1 MSKSIARNRARRM
14 VSLDSFNK
22 RLQPDA
28 RADKRFIIPPG
39 ELCVF
44 HIWTLLPA
52 LYVLFRFIWPLTA
65 PLPAKIAAA
74 GVMVVASEFHLIT
87 KLFTG
92 NMFSPEIPKP
102 LLLLTT
108 WVFGMTVFMAALLVL
123 RDIFGIVLR
132 LVSGRRLK
140 WHMAFWFVLPAVAA
154 ILATQALKN
163 GTAIPEVKKIAVT
176 LRGLPPRFE
185 GYRIVQLT
193 DLHASRL
200 LPRSWIQNVVART
213 LRLDADMVVVT
224 GDMIDGWPNVR
235 FSDIEPLGQLRA
247 RDGVFAVTG
256 NHEYYFGAEN
266 WIQTFEKLGLHFL
279 NNAGYRVSR
288 DGDSLYLAGVT
299 DAVAPSYGLPGP
311 DLAQALKSSRPGE
324 TVILLDH
331 RPENADLAAERGVSL
346 QLSGHTHGGMIAGL
360 DRLAAPANNGFV
372 SGLYEEGPLTLYVSN
387 GSGIWN
393 GFPFR
398 LGKTSEITLI
408 TLHGETSN
416 IVVE

>member
-1 MSKSIARNRARRM
+1 M
-14 VSLDSFNK
+14 
-22 RLQPDA
+22 
-28 RADKRFIIPPG
+28 
-39 ELCVF
+39 F
-44 HIWTLLPA
+44 HIWTLIPA
-52 LYVLFRFIWPLTA
+52 LYVLFRFIR
-65 PLPAKIAAA
+65 PLPAPLSAKIAIA

-108 WVFGMTVFMAALLVL
+108 GLFGMTVFMAVLLVL
-123 RDIFGIVLR
+123 RDLFWILHR
-132 LVSGRRLK
+132 LVSGRRMK
-140 WHMAFWFVLPAVAA
+140 WHTACWFFLPVLAA
-154 ILATQALKN
+154 MLTTQALKN
-163 GTAIPEVKKIAVT
+163 GTVVPEVKKIDVM

-200 LPRSWIQNVVART
+200 LPRSWIQDVVSRT
-213 LRLDADMVVVT
+213 RELDADMIVVT
-224 GDMIDGWPNVR
+224 GDMIDGWPEAR

-247 RDGVFAVTG
+247 EDGVFAVTG

-266 WIQTFEKLGLHFL
+266 WIQTFEKLGLQFL
-279 NNAGYRVSR
+279 NNAGYRISR
-288 DGDSLYLAGVT
+288 GRDSLYLSGVT
-299 DAVAPSYGLPGP
+299 DAVAPLYGLPGP
-311 DLAQALKSSRPGE
+311 DLAMALKSSRPGE

-331 RPENADLAAERGVSL
+331 RPENADQAAESGVSL

-360 DRLAAPANNGFV
+360 DRLIASANNGFV
-372 SGLYEEGPLTLYVSN
+372 SGLYEAGALKLYVSN

-398 LGKTSEITLI
+398 LGKPAEIALI
-408 TLHGETSN
+408 ILHGETGST
-416 IVVE
+416 IVE

>member
-1 MSKSIARNRARRM
+1 M
-14 VSLDSFNK
+14 
-22 RLQPDA
+22 
-28 RADKRFIIPPG
+28 
-39 ELCVF
+39 F
-44 HIWTLLPA
+44 HIWTLIPA
-52 LYVLFRFIWPLTA
+52 LYVLFRFIR
-65 PLPAKIAAA
+65 PLPAPLSAKIAIA

-108 WVFGMTVFMAALLVL
+108 GLFGMTVFMAVLLVL
-123 RDIFGIVLR
+123 RDLFWILHR
-132 LVSGRRLK
+132 LVSGRRMK
-140 WHMAFWFVLPAVAA
+140 WHTACWFFLPVLAA
-154 ILATQALKN
+154 MLTTQALKN
-163 GTAIPEVKKIAVT
+163 GTVVPEVKKIDVM

-200 LPRSWIQNVVART
+200 LPRSWIQDVVSRT
-213 LRLDADMVVVT
+213 RELDADMIVVT
-224 GDMIDGWPNVR
+224 GDMIDGWPEAR

-247 RDGVFAVTG
+247 EDGVFAVTG

-266 WIQTFEKLGLHFL
+266 WILAFEKLGLHFL

-288 DGDSLYLAGVT
+288 YGDSLYLSGVT
-299 DAVAPSYGLPGP
+299 DAVAPTYGLPGP
-311 DLAQALKSSRPGE
+311 DLPTALKSSRPGE

-331 RPENADLAAERGVSL
+331 RPENAVQAAESGVSL

-360 DRLAAPANNGFV
+360 DRLVAPANNGFV
-372 SGLYEEGPLTLYVSN
+372 SGLYEVGALKLYVSN

-398 LGKTSEITLI
+398 LGKPAEITLI
-408 TLHGETSN
+408 TLHGETSSR
-416 IVVE
+416 IVE

>member
-1 MSKSIARNRARRM
+1 MLKSVAQIRARRM

-22 RLQPDA
+22 SLQPYATVDT
-28 RADKRFIIPPG
+28 RFIIPPG
-39 ELCVF
+39 EFRLF

-52 LYVLFRFIWPLTA
+52 LYVLFRFIR
-65 PLPAKIAAA
+65 PLPAPLSAKIVTT
-74 GVMVVASEFHLIT
+74 GIMLVASEFHLIT

-108 WVFGMTVFMAALLVL
+108 WLFGMTIFMAALLVL
-123 RDIFGIVLR
+123 RDIYRIVHR
-132 LVSGRRLK
+132 LVSGHRLK
-140 WHMAFWFVLPAVAA
+140 WHSAFWFILPVLAA
-154 ILATQALKN
+154 MLTTLALKN
-163 GTAIPEVKKIAVT
+163 GTAVPEVKKTDVA
-176 LRGLPPRFE
+176 LRGLPPLFE

-200 LPRSWIQNVVART
+200 LPRSWIQDVVNRT
-213 LRLDADMVVVT
+213 LELDADMVVVT
-224 GDMIDGWPNVR
+224 GDMIDGWPDAR

-256 NHEYYFGAEN
+256 NHEYYFDAEN
-266 WIQTFEKLGLHFL
+266 WIQTFEKLGMHFL

-324 TVILLDH
+324 TIILLDH
-331 RPENADLAAERGVSL
+331 RPENAVLAAERGVSL

-360 DRLAAPANNGFV
+360 DKLIALANNGFV
-372 SGLYEEGPLTLYVSN
+372 SGLYKQGSLNLYVSN

-398 LGKTSEITLI
+398 LGKPAEITLI
-408 TLHGETSN
+408 TLHNEN
-416 IVVE
+416 DR

>member
-1 MSKSIARNRARRM
+1 MLKGIAQIRARRM

-22 RLQPDA
+22 SLQPDST
-28 RADKRFIIPPG
+28 ADTRVIIPLG
-39 ELCVF
+39 ELSLF

-52 LYVLFRFIWPLTA
+52 LYVLFRFIRPLSA
-65 PLPAKIAAA
+65 PLSAKIVTASI
-74 GVMVVASEFHLIT
+74 MLVASEFHLIT

-108 WVFGMTVFMAALLVL
+108 WLFGMTVFMAALLVL
-123 RDIFGIVLR
+123 RDIYGIVHR
-132 LVSGRRLK
+132 LVSGHRLK
-140 WHMAFWFVLPAVAA
+140 WHSAFWFILPVLAA
-154 ILATQALKN
+154 MLTTLALKN
-163 GTAIPEVKKIAVT
+163 GTAVPEVKKTDVA

-200 LPRSWIQNVVART
+200 LPRSWIQDVVNLT
-213 LRLDADMVVVT
+213 LELDADMVVVT
-224 GDMIDGWPNVR
+224 GDMIDGWPDAR

-256 NHEYYFGAEN
+256 NHEYYFDAEN

-279 NNAGYRVSR
+279 NNAGYRVKR

-299 DAVAPSYGLPGP
+299 DAVAPLYGLPGP

-324 TVILLDH
+324 TIILLDH
-331 RPENADLAAERGVSL
+331 RPENAGLAAERGVSL

-360 DRLAAPANNGFV
+360 DKLIALANNGFV
-372 SGLYEEGPLTLYVSN
+372 SGLYKQGSLNLYVSN

-398 LGKTSEITLI
+398 LGKPAEITLI
-408 TLHGETSN
+408 TLHNEN
-416 IVVE
+416 DQ

>member
-1 MSKSIARNRARRM
+1 M

-22 RLQPDA
+22 TLQPA
-28 RADKRFIIPPG
+28 ATANQQFSLPG
-39 ELCVF
+39 DFHVF
-44 HIWTLLPA
+44 HIWTLIPA
-52 LYVLFRFIWPLTA
+52 LYVLFRFIR
-65 PLPAKIAAA
+65 PLPAPLSAKIAIA

-87 KLFTG
+87 KLFSG

-108 WVFGMTVFMAALLVL
+108 GLFGMTVFMAVLLVL
-123 RDIFGIVLR
+123 RDLFWILHR
-132 LVSGRRLK
+132 LVSGRRMK
-140 WHMAFWFVLPAVAA
+140 WHTACWFFLPVLAA
-154 ILATQALKN
+154 MLTTQALKN
-163 GTAIPEVKKIAVT
+163 GTVVPEVKKIDVM

-200 LPRSWIQNVVART
+200 LPRSWIQDVVSRT
-213 LRLDADMVVVT
+213 RELDADMIVVT
-224 GDMIDGWPNVR
+224 GDMIDGWPEAR

-247 RDGVFAVTG
+247 EDGVFAVTG

-266 WIQTFEKLGLHFL
+266 WILAFEKLGLHFL

-288 DGDSLYLAGVT
+288 YGDSLYLSGVT
-299 DAVAPSYGLPGP
+299 DAVAPTYGLPGP
-311 DLAQALKSSRPGE
+311 DLPTALKSSRPGE

-331 RPENADLAAERGVSL
+331 RPENAVQAAESGVSL

-360 DRLAAPANNGFV
+360 DRLVAPANNGFV
-372 SGLYEEGPLTLYVSN
+372 SGLYEVGALKLYVSN

-398 LGKTSEITLI
+398 LGKPAEITLI
-408 TLHGETSN
+408 TLHGETSSR
-416 IVVE
+416 IVE

>member
-1 MSKSIARNRARRM
+1 MSKGIARNHAKRM
-14 VSLDSFNK
+14 LSLDSFNK
-22 RLQPDA
+22 ALQPDA
-28 RADKRFIIPPG
+28 TSDEIFIIHSG

-52 LYVLFRFIWPLTA
+52 LYVLFRFIR
-65 PLPAKIAAA
+65 PLPASLSSKIIAT
-74 GVMVVASEFHLIT
+74 GVMLVASEFHLIT

-102 LLLLTT
+102 LFLLTT
-108 WVFGMTVFMAALLVL
+108 WLFGMTIFMAALLVL
-123 RDIFGIVLR
+123 RDIFGMVLR
-132 LVSGRRLK
+132 LISGCWLK
-140 WHMAFWFVLPAVAA
+140 WHSAFWFILPVLAA
-154 ILATQALKN
+154 MLTTLTLKN
-163 GTAIPEVKKIAVT
+163 GTAVPEVKKTDVA
-176 LRGLPPRFE
+176 LRRLPPRFE

-200 LPRSWIQNVVART
+200 LPRSWIQDVVNRT
-213 LRLDADMVVVT
+213 LELDADIVVVT
-224 GDMIDGWPNVR
+224 GDMIDGWPDAR

-256 NHEYYFGAEN
+256 NHEYYFDAEN
-266 WIQTFEKLGLHFL
+266 WIQTFEKLGMHFL
-279 NNAGYRVSR
+279 NNAGYRVNR

-324 TVILLDH
+324 TIILLDH
-331 RPENADLAAERGVSL
+331 RPENAGLAAERGVGL

-360 DRLAAPANNGFV
+360 DKLIALANNGFV
-372 SGLYEEGPLTLYVSN
+372 SGLYKQGSLNLYVSN

-398 LGKTSEITLI
+398 LGKPAEITLI
-408 TLHGETSN
+408 TLHNEN
-416 IVVE
+416 DQ

>member
-1 MSKSIARNRARRM
+1 M
-14 VSLDSFNK
+14 
-22 RLQPDA
+22 
-28 RADKRFIIPPG
+28 
-39 ELCVF
+39 F

-52 LYVLFRFIWPLTA
+52 LYVLFRFIR
-65 PLPAKIAAA
+65 PLPAPLSAKIVAA
-74 GVMVVASEFHLIT
+74 GVMFVASEFHLFT

-108 WVFGMTVFMAALLVL
+108 WLFGMTVFMAALLVL
-123 RDIFGIVLR
+123 RDIYGIVHR

-140 WHMAFWFVLPAVAA
+140 WHRAFCFILPAVAA
-154 ILATQALKN
+154 ILATYALKN
-163 GTAIPEVKKIAVT
+163 GTATPEVRKISVT
-176 LRGLPPRFE
+176 LSGLPPRFE

-200 LPRSWIQNVVART
+200 LPRSWIQDVVDRT
-213 LRLDADMVVVT
+213 LELDADMVVVT
-224 GDMIDGWPNVR
+224 GDIIDGWPDAR

-247 RDGVFAVTG
+247 RHGVFAVTG
-256 NHEYYFGAEN
+256 NHEYYFDAEN

-279 NNAGYRVSR
+279 NNAGYRVNR
-288 DGDSLYLAGVT
+288 GGDSLYLAGVT

-311 DLAQALKSSRPGE
+311 DLALALTNSHSGE

-331 RPENADLAAERGVSL
+331 RPENAGLAAESGVSL

-360 DRLAAPANNGFV
+360 DKLVAPANNGFV
-372 SGLYEEGPLTLYVSN
+372 SGLYAEGSMSLYVSN

-398 LGKTSEITLI
+398 LGKYSEITLI

-416 IVVE
+416 SRVE

>member
-1 MSKSIARNRARRM
+1 M

-22 RLQPDA
+22 TLQPA
-28 RADKRFIIPPG
+28 ATANQQFSLPG
-39 ELCVF
+39 DFHVF
-44 HIWTLLPA
+44 HIWTLIPA
-52 LYVLFRFIWPLTA
+52 LYVLFRFIR
-65 PLPAKIAAA
+65 PLPAPVSVKIAIA

-87 KLFTG
+87 QLFTG

-108 WVFGMTVFMAALLVL
+108 GLFGMTVFMAVLLVL
-123 RDIFGIVLR
+123 RDLFWILHR
-132 LVSGRRLK
+132 LVSGRRMK
-140 WHMAFWFVLPAVAA
+140 WHTAFWFILPVLAA
-154 ILATQALKN
+154 MLTALALKN
-163 GTAIPEVKKIAVT
+163 GTAVPEVKKIDVM

-200 LPRSWIQNVVART
+200 LPRSWIQDVVTRT
-213 LRLDADMVVVT
+213 RELDANMIVVT
-224 GDMIDGWPNVR
+224 GDMIDGWPEAR

-247 RDGVFAVTG
+247 EDGVFAVTG

-279 NNAGYRVSR
+279 NNAGYRISR
-288 DGDSLYLAGVT
+288 GSDSLYLSGVT
-299 DAVAPSYGLPGP
+299 DAVAPLYVLPGP
-311 DLAQALKSSRPGE
+311 DLSMALKSSRPGE

-331 RPENADLAAERGVSL
+331 RPENADQAAESGVSL
-346 QLSGHTHGGMIAGL
+346 QLSGHTHGGMITGL
-360 DRLAAPANNGFV
+360 DRLIASANNGFV
-372 SGLYEEGPLTLYVSN
+372 YGFYETGALKLYVSN

-398 LGKTSEITLI
+398 LGKPAEIALI
-408 TLHGETSN
+408 ILHGETGST
-416 IVVE
+416 IVE

>member
-1 MSKSIARNRARRM
+1 M
-14 VSLDSFNK
+14 
-22 RLQPDA
+22 
-28 RADKRFIIPPG
+28 
-39 ELCVF
+39 F

-52 LYVLFRFIWPLTA
+52 LYVLFRFIR
-65 PLPAKIAAA
+65 PLPVPILAKIVAT
-74 GVMVVASEFHLIT
+74 GVMFVASEFHLIT

-108 WVFGMTVFMAALLVL
+108 WLFGMTVFMAALLVL
-123 RDIFGIVLR
+123 RDIFGMVHR
-132 LVSGRRLK
+132 LVSGRWLN
-140 WHMAFWFVLPAVAA
+140 WHTAFWFILPSVAA
-154 ILATQALKN
+154 ILTTQALQN
-163 GTAIPEVKKIAVT
+163 GTATPEVKKVTVT
-176 LRGLPPRFE
+176 LRGLPPHFE

-200 LPRSWIQNVVART
+200 LPRSWIQDVVART
-213 LRLDADMVVVT
+213 LELDADMVVVT
-224 GDMIDGWPNVR
+224 GDLIDGWPDAR

-247 RDGVFAVTG
+247 RNGVFAVTG

-279 NNAGYRVSR
+279 NNAGIRISR

-311 DLAQALKSSRPGE
+311 DLKQALKSSRPGE

-331 RPENADLAAERGVSL
+331 RPENAGLAAERGVSL

-360 DRLAAPANNGFV
+360 DKLVAPANNGFV
-372 SGLYEEGPLTLYVSN
+372 SGLYTESSLALYVSN

-398 LGKTSEITLI
+398 LGKSSEITLI
-408 TLHGETSN
+408 TLHDETSN
-416 IVVE
+416 RIVE